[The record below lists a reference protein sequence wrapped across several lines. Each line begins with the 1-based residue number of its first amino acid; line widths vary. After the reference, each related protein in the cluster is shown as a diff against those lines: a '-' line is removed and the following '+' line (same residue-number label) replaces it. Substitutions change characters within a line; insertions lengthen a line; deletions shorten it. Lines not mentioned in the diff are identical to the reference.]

1 MDNILNRCDGPGEP
15 RRLHRG
21 SYERHQAAKR
31 RQDKNTTPAFHADRQ
46 AVLGRGGQF
55 WHADG
60 LLKATGSLQKAF
72 DVLLAAH
79 KARKAGR

>member
-1 MDNILNRCDGPGEP
+1 MDNLSNGFDGSGEP
-15 RRLHRG
+15 RRSHYG
-21 SYERHQAAKR
+21 SYERYKAENAR
-31 RQDKNTTPAFHADRQ
+31 RGRNSTQVFCDGRVR
-46 AVLGRGGQF
+46 VLGRGGLF

-60 LLKATGSLQKAF
+60 LLKAAGSLQKAF